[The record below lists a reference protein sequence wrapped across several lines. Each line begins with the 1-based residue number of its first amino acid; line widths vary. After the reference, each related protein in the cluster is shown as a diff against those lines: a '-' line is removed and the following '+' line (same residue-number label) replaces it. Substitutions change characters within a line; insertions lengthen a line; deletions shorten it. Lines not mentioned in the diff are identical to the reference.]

1 MTRIMRRTSVLLL
14 AMPIFFVAG
23 CQQPIVDP
31 IVQIDTGKIQGAVI
45 DDVMAFKGIPFAA
58 PPVGEWRWRPPR
70 PVASWDGVRA
80 ADSYGPY
87 CAQPYSPLLW
97 FELDNISEDCLNL
110 NVWTTALGDN
120 ERLPVM
126 VWIHGGGY
134 SQGTGN
140 IPRLNSTRLTKEG
153 VVLVTINYRLSI
165 FGFLVHPALQAAH
178 PDEPYGNYG
187 LQDAIAALE
196 WVQRNIAAFGGD
208 PDNVTIFGESA
219 GAGVVNTL
227 MVVPRTAGLFH
238 RAISQSSSVGLAI
251 DPYPDRRAGFQPPSE
266 KLSKVFVENLGLTD
280 SEDLVATLRTLSTE
294 ELLAAVGE
302 RDRFTPVVDGV
313 LLPEQPGLAYA
324 RGKQHKVPY
333 LTGGVSWEASLGR
346 SIGGGFSPEMSA
358 KLVPQADKDRLYPG
372 LSGAELED
380 AVWGDLV
387 VLAGARHVA
396 TQMHSVGAPIYSYF
410 FSYLPE
416 ARRGRQPGVA
426 HQDDIA
432 FVLQTIDTEKDLD
445 PPTERDWEKSE
456 LISAYWVQFA
466 KTGNPNRDGLPEWPA
481 FNPDAAPILEIGDET
496 NVRENFMSDRLAFH
510 IDRAL
515 DMLAKT
521 K

>member
-1 MTRIMRRTSVLLL
+1 MPQIKRKISPLFL
-14 AMPIFFVAG
+14 AMLVISLVG
-23 CQQPIVDP
+23 CARPNANPLVE
-31 IVQIDTGKIQGAVI
+31 IDTGQLQGTVV
-45 DDVMAFKGIPFAA
+45 DGVTVFKGIPFAA
-58 PPVGEWRWRPPR
+58 PPLGEWRWRPPQ
-70 PVASWDGVRA
+70 PVTAWDGIRV

-87 CAQPYSPLLW
+87 CAQPQSHLLW
-97 FELDNISEDCLNL
+97 FELDVVSEDCLNL
-110 NVWTTALGDN
+110 NVWTPALDDN
-120 ERLPVM
+120 QRLPVM

-140 IPRLNSTRLTKEG
+140 IPRLNSPKLVKEG
-153 VVLVTINYRLSI
+153 VVLVTINYRLAF
-165 FGFLVHPALQAAH
+165 FGFLVHPALKTSH
-178 PDEPYGNYG
+178 PNETYGNYG
-187 LQDAIAALE
+187 LQDTLAALE

-227 MVVPRTAGLFH
+227 MVVPRAAGLFH

-251 DPYPDRRAGFQPPSE
+251 DAYPDRRAGFQQPAE
-266 KLSKVFVENLGLTD
+266 KAGKAFVKKLGLTD
-280 SEDLVATLRTLSTE
+280 NEDIVAALRGLSTE
-294 ELLAAVGE
+294 ELLAAMGE

-313 LLPEQPGLAYA
+313 LLPEQPGLAFA

-333 LTGGVSWEASLGR
+333 MTGGVSWEASLGR

-372 LSGAELED
+372 LTGVELED
-380 AVWGDLV
+380 TIFGDLV

-396 TQMHSVGAPIYSYF
+396 TRMHAVGTPVYSYF
-410 FSYLPE
+410 FSYLAD
-416 ARRGRQPGVA
+416 ARRGKQPGVA

-432 FVLQTIDTEKDLD
+432 FVMQTLDTEKDLD
-445 PPTERDWEKSE
+445 PITPRDWEKSE

-481 FNPDAAPILEIGDET
+481 FEPETAPILEIGDET
-496 NVRENFMSDRLAFH
+496 VVREQFISDRLAFH
-510 IDRAL
+510 IKRAL
-515 DMLAKT
+515 DMLAKSE
-521 K
+521 